1 MSFLKS
7 LKSFRSIDLK
17 EMRKPGFLK
26 QILDL
31 SVFQHGLVDK
41 GHGWKP
47 IETCPI
53 CSSKKFEPALTV
65 REIAIRRCSDCDLY
79 YNDRMP
85 VDTGDLYSDDHYLPV
100 AKQSYLSIVDYRK
113 RRFGTE
119 RLDLIESVI
128 GSAKGK
134 KVLDMGCGTGWF
146 LYLARERGFDVVGV
160 ELGDELREF
169 TKAEL
174 KIPIFKTLADVNE
187 KVDVITMFDLI
198 EHVENPVALINECK
212 AKLNPGGIILAFTPQ
227 YDSLAFHVAKE
238 NTNLIKTEHLTY
250 FTKPSVMK
258 LGEVTDMDC
267 IYYVTKGIDCGDLK
281 SLFEYQN
288 KPHLAEAMEELYDL
302 LQPIIDQAE
311 CGNHLRFIFKKR

>member
-7 LKSFRSIDLK
+7 LKTFQSIDLK

-31 SVFQHGLVDK
+31 SVFQHQLVEK
-41 GHGWKP
+41 GHGWKLVNQ
-47 IETCPI
+47 CPI
-53 CSSKKFEPALTV
+53 CKSTEFEN
-65 REIAIRRCSDCDLY
+65 AIKARDVQIRHCLGCDFY
-79 YNDRMP
+79 YNEKMP
-85 VDTGDLYSDDHYLPV
+85 VDTGDLYSDEHYLPV
-100 AKQSYLSIVDYRK
+100 SKQSYLSIVDYRK

-119 RLDLIESVI
+119 RLDLLEQTL
-128 GSAKGK
+128 GTLQGK
-134 KVLDMGCGTGWF
+134 TLLDMGCGTGWF
-146 LYLARERGFDVVGV
+146 LYLAKERGMNVVGV

-174 KIPIFKTLADVNE
+174 NMPIYKTLEEVKE
-187 KVDVITMFDLI
+187 SIDVITMFDLI
-198 EHVENPVALINECK
+198 EHVENPVELIETCK
-212 AKLNPGGIILAFTPQ
+212 TKLSKEGIVLAFTPQ

-238 NTNLIKTEHLTY
+238 HTNLIKTEHLTY
-250 FTKPSVMK
+250 FTKPSVYK
-258 LGEVTDMDC
+258 LSELTGMDC

-281 SLFEYQN
+281 GLFEYQN
-288 KPHLAEAMEELYDL
+288 KPHLAEAIEELADL